1 MGLVNLKFC
10 FKVYI
15 CVFVFVCVRVRVG
28 WGVEEWM
35 GVFVFLGVD
44 MYRGQT
50 VGGVRVGDPTFAPH
64 LSQSLLTTKPG

>member
-1 MGLVNLKFC
+1 MCLCL
-10 FKVYI
+10 
-15 CVFVFVCVRVRVG
+15 CVCKSESGVGSGGMDGCVCIPGCR
-28 WGVEEWM
+28 
-35 GVFVFLGVD
+35 LGVD

>member
-1 MGLVNLKFC
+1 M
-10 FKVYI
+10 
-15 CVFVFVCVRVRVG
+15 G